1 MILACPGSARISI
14 VSNRNIHSRKQHFGA
29 EIRSLCSFAQ
39 ELGEASA
46 SRQRLE
52 AGDHVEQLFI
62 DGFLANTA
70 EGAV

>member
-1 MILACPGSARISI
+1 MDLDLRGWREYDCRAISADL
-14 VSNRNIHSRKQHFGA
+14 VK
-29 EIRSLCSFAQ
+29 SLCSFAQ
-39 ELGEASA
+39 DLGVALA